1 MKDAPKTI
9 VFGALAVILCI
20 IAAVTSPQKNV
31 DALFVD
37 LGTEFYPDFTDPLK
51 ATSLEVVGADKDT
64 GILLPFKVE
73 LKDGRWSIPSASNYP
88 ADAKDKVAKLAANL
102 VGITRDELRSDLPS
116 DHEILEVV
124 KPDAQTP
131 TGKGVQVTLKDAN
144 GNILCDYI
152 LGKEVEGKFGWRYVR
167 IPNQSKTFAVKMDID
182 LSTKFKDWVETGLL
196 EMTNTDARKLEVMNY
211 SVTQGQLVEKGRFD
225 ISKEDAGDWSTKNQI
240 PEGKQLSQD
249 KVGKVIDELSNL
261 KLAGVRKKPDSLIE
275 LLSGNSRQLT
285 PESQLSLQN
294 KGFYLAQGGILGD
307 EGQFILT
314 KYNGI
319 KYTVIFGVGFND
331 ESLQVSTKKE
341 GEAEK
346 NADEKATGRYMFI
359 NVGYDDKFNTA
370 PTIPAEP
377 KVPAED
383 ATEEVKKKYDEDL
396 KTYNKAK
403 ADKEAWEK
411 DSKEAKEEVAKLQKR
426 FTDWYYVIDNESY
439 EKIKVTFPDLVED
452 IPKPADDKAG
462 APPAGIPGQ
471 PTLPPGFPGLK

>member
-1 MKDAPKTI
+1 M
-9 VFGALAVILCI
+9 
-20 IAAVTSPQKNV
+20 
-31 DALFVD
+31 
-37 LGTEFYPDFTDPLK
+37 
-51 ATSLEVVGADKDT
+51 
-64 GILLPFKVE
+64 
-73 LKDGRWSIPSASNYP
+73 
-88 ADAKDKVAKLAANL
+88 
-102 VGITRDELRSDLPS
+102 RS
-116 DHEILEVV
+116 LEVV

-144 GNILCDYI
+144 GNTLCDYI

-211 SVTQGQLVEKGRFD
+211 SVTQGQLVEKGRFN
-225 ISKEDAGDWSTKNQI
+225 ISKQDAGDWSTKNQI

-249 KVGKVIDELSNL
+249 KVGTVIDELSNL

-275 LLSGNSRQLT
+275 LLSGKSRQLT

-294 KGFYLAQGGILGD
+294 KGFYLAKGGILGD

-314 KYNGI
+314 KYNGV

-341 GEAEK
+341 GETEK
-346 NADEKATGRYMFI
+346 KEDDKATGRYMFI
-359 NVGYDDKFNTA
+359 NVGYDDKFNPS

-377 KVPAED
+377 KTPAKD
-383 ATEEVKKKYDEDL
+383 ATEEVKKKYDDDL
-396 KTYNKAK
+396 KAYNKAK

-411 DSKEAKEEVAKLQKR
+411 TDKEAKEEVAKLQKR

-439 EKIKVTFPDLVED
+439 EKIKVAFPDLVED
-452 IPKPADDKAG
+452 IPDPADDKA
-462 APPAGIPGQ
+462 AAQPPTGLPQG
-471 PTLPPGFPGLK
+471 LPPGFQLPSAK